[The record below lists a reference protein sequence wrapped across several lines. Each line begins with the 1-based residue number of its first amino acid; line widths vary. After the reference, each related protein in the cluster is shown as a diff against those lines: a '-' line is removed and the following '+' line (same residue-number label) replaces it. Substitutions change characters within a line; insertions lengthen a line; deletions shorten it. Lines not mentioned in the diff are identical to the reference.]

1 MVKITFLVLL
11 TSTDPPSPPPEPE
24 PPMVAC
30 APTAVDPAVAFKEV
44 LEPPEPPPPPT
55 DCA

>member
-1 MVKITFLVLL
+1 MLL